1 MELTYR
7 AFGLTISSELPLFGL
22 ETTEEAPDVSIR
34 RSPVPEWDGDNATI
48 RYGDR
53 FRIRGQQWSVH
64 FKSLPFTGLIQ
75 DGNSVQFDADPAQD
89 EMSSLHVLGSCTGAL
104 LFQRGLVPLHGNT
117 VTGPDGAA
125 MIVGRIGTGKSS
137 TTFALLRRRYE
148 LVADDISPVSFDE
161 EQPQVIPGFP
171 RLKLWKSTLE
181 HFGLDC
187 QQFRRLRAGMD
198 KYHYPVDDRF
208 CATPQKLTSVYI
220 LQPRD
225 AAGVRIRALAGL
237 EKLDALRP
245 HLYKIRFPDAI
256 RNWPPLLP
264 KMCRLAD
271 MVRVNIVERPR
282 DGVSIEEVAEAIEH
296 DLSDARQVRAFVR
309 SEPSGPKPSGPE
321 RSRNAASGA

>member
-7 AFGLTISSELPLFGL
+7 AFGLKISSELPLLGL
-22 ETTEEAPDVSIR
+22 ETTDEVPDVLVR
-34 RSPVPEWDGDNATI
+34 RATLPEWNGDDGTI
-48 RYGDR
+48 RYGER

-64 FKSLPFTGLIQ
+64 FKGLPFAGLIQ
-75 DGNSVQFDADPAQD
+75 NGNSVQFEADPAKD

-117 VTGPDGAA
+117 VIGPGGAA

-137 TTFALLRRRYE
+137 TTFALLRRQFS
-148 LVADDISPVSFDE
+148 LVADDISPVSFDAE
-161 EQPQVIPGFP
+161 EPQVIPGFP

-181 HFGLDC
+181 HFGCDC
-187 QQFRRLRAGMD
+187 QEFRRLRAGMD

-208 CATPQKLTSVYI
+208 CATPQKLNSVYI

-225 AAGVRIRALAGL
+225 APGVRIRALAGL

-256 RNWPPLLP
+256 RNWPPLLQ
-264 KMCRLAD
+264 KMCRLANT
-271 MVRVNIVERPR
+271 VRVSIVERPR
-282 DGVSIEEVAEAIEH
+282 DGVTIEAVAEAIEQ
-296 DLSDARQVRAFVR
+296 DLSGALQVRAAR
-309 SEPSGPKPSGPE
+309 T
-321 RSRNAASGA
+321 

>member
-7 AFGLTISSELPLFGL
+7 AFGLTISSELPLLGL
-22 ETTEEAPDVSIR
+22 ETTDEAPDVLVR
-34 RSPVPEWDGDNATI
+34 RTSLPEWKGDDATI

-64 FKSLPFTGLIQ
+64 FKGLPFAGLVQ

-117 VTGPDGAA
+117 VTGPGGAA
-125 MIVGRIGTGKSS
+125 MIAGKIGTGKSS
-137 TTFALLRRRYE
+137 TTFALLRRNYN
-148 LVADDISPVSFDE
+148 LVADDISAVSFDADAPE
-161 EQPQVIPGFP
+161 VIPGFP

-181 HFGLDC
+181 HFGCDC
-187 QQFRRLRAGMD
+187 QKFRRLRSGLD

-208 CATPQKLTSVYI
+208 CATPQKINSIYI
-220 LQPRD
+220 LQPGD

-256 RNWPPLLP
+256 RNWPPLMQ

-271 MVRVNIVERPR
+271 AARVNIVERPR
-282 DGVSIEEVAEAIEH
+282 DGVTIEEVAEAIAL
-296 DLSDARQVRAFVR
+296 DLSGALQVRASQVR
-309 SEPSGPKPSGPE
+309 
-321 RSRNAASGA
+321 ASGA